1 VDSDLKKLAAR
12 FLDFVEG
19 ATGLPM
25 IVCDETGTIVECKT
39 ASRIGTVHAFARRIV
54 SGEADELFVTSE
66 EAAADP
72 KMKEG
77 CNVVIF
83 ADGMRL
89 GTFGIAGPLGL
100 ARPLARVAAA
110 VFTSWLK
117 DQRQQLA
124 LAGAADG
131 VFGGVSR
138 VSARAQEVTTETAE
152 VVAAMSSASRD
163 ALEKVQQ
170 SGKIIQTVQ
179 EVAHQIRI
187 LSINGSMEAAR
198 AGAQGR
204 PFAVVAREM
213 LDLSESARGAA
224 NQIET
229 TLGEVQ
235 QAIGEL
241 TKAIDRSAALANTQS
256 SALTEVKSVVDE
268 LQRVVSQLTGEG
280 NG

>member
-1 VDSDLKKLAAR
+1 
-12 FLDFVEG
+12 
-19 ATGLPM
+19 
-25 IVCDETGTIVECKT
+25 
-39 ASRIGTVHAFARRIV
+39 
-54 SGEADELFVTSE
+54 
-66 EAAADP
+66 
-72 KMKEG
+72 
-77 CNVVIF
+77 
-83 ADGMRL
+83 
-89 GTFGIAGPLGL
+89 
-100 ARPLARVAAA
+100 
-110 VFTSWLK
+110 VFSSWLK

-131 VFGGVSR
+131 VFSGVSR